1 MRATLTRTQETNSSS
16 SGVAEHTI
24 EVEGVVLRYLEA
36 GVEQGGLPILMLH
49 GFQGG
54 ADLWLPHPLPAL
66 AQHFHVIAPDL
77 PGFGDSGLLSG
88 TGTERYAASML
99 GFMEALGHARFNLLG
114 HSLGAQIA
122 ITMASMQPG
131 RVNRLLVVGGSGLPQ
146 PGPRW
151 LDPVKMLSDASAWHF
166 KLYPKVFRLALKSR
180 AFRGSSQAAQH
191 DHVTDRLRDVTMPA
205 LVVWGSRDR
214 VAPLEH
220 GAFLVKHLPSARL
233 AIIRGAGHMPHYEKP
248 TQFMKLAR
256 AFFSADRAR
265 ESAGQPK
272 E

>member
-1 MRATLTRTQETNSSS
+1 MRATLTRTQESNSPPQ
-16 SGVAEHTI
+16 GAAEHTI
-24 EVEGVVLRYLEA
+24 EVGGVVVRYLEA

-66 AQHFHVIAPDL
+66 AQHFHVIAPDM
-77 PGFGDSGLLSG
+77 PGFGDSGLLPEH
-88 TGTERYAASML
+88 GTEDYANVMVA
-99 GFMEALGHARFNLLG
+99 FMDTLGHRRFNLAG

-122 ITMASMQPG
+122 LIMASMQPD
-131 RVNRLLVVGGSGLPQ
+131 RVSRVLVAGGSGLPQ
-146 PGPRW
+146 TGPRW
-151 LDPVKMLSDASAWHF
+151 LDPVKMLTDASSWHF

-180 AFRGSSQAAQH
+180 AFRGASKTLH
-191 DHVTDRLRDVTMPA
+191 NDHVTDRLRDVTMPT

-220 GAFLVKHLPSARL
+220 GAFLAKHLPSARL
-233 AIIRGAGHMPHYEKP
+233 AIIRGAGHMPFYEKP
-248 TQFMKLAR
+248 AQFMKLAR
-256 AFFSADRAR
+256 MFFSADRAQGSGH
-265 ESAGQPK
+265 EVQ

>member
-1 MRATLTRTQETNSSS
+1 MRATLTRTQESNSSPQ
-16 SGVAEHTI
+16 GALEHVI
-24 EVEGVVLRYLEA
+24 EVEGVAVRYLEA
-36 GVEQGGLPILMLH
+36 GVEHGGLPILMLH

-66 AQHFHVIAPDL
+66 AQHFHVIAPDM
-77 PGFGDSGLLSG
+77 PGFGDSGLLPT
-88 TGTERYAASML
+88 TGTEAYAAAML
-99 GFMEALGHARFNLLG
+99 AFMDTLGHHSFYLVG

-122 ITMASMQPG
+122 IIMASMQPE
-131 RVNRLLVVGGSGLPQ
+131 RVSRLLVVGGSGLPQ
-146 PGPRW
+146 SGPRW

-166 KLYPKVFRLALKSR
+166 RLYPKVFRLALKAR
-180 AFRGSSQAAQH
+180 AFRDGSQTTHH
-191 DHVTDRLRDVTMPA
+191 DHVTDRLRDVTMPT

-220 GAFLVKHLPSARL
+220 GAFLAKHLPSARL
-233 AIIRGAGHMPHYEKP
+233 AIIRGAGHMPYYEKP
-248 TQFMKLAR
+248 AQFMKLAR

-265 ESAGQPK
+265 GSGQQVQ